1 MPNRVAAVMA
11 LVVFAACLLIGMRA
25 ENTFATTVARALFAM
40 AGTWVIGWIVGT
52 MAQKMLDENLKLAEE
67 KLKKS
72 EMDSVAND
80 R

>member
-1 MPNRVAAVMA
+1 MANRVAAVMA
-11 LVVFAACLLIGMRA
+11 LIVFAACLLIGMRA
-25 ENTFATTVARALFAM
+25 DNTFVTTVARALLAM
-40 AGTWVIGWIVGT
+40 AGTWVIGWVLGT
-52 MAQKMLDENLKLAEE
+52 MAQKMLDDNLKVAEE